1 MKPINAMI
9 VLLTFVVAPG
19 AGHAADADAGLRA
32 IQALGGVNGQAL
44 ACSEVQAAARAKSL
58 MLAHAP
64 KTQRFG
70 VAYEEATQAA
80 YLAQTRGTDPCPDAI
95 SLTDRINRL
104 ALELATTLPVVAAE
118 PR

>member
-1 MKPINAMI
+1 MKPINSVI
-9 VLLTFVVAPG
+9 ILLTLALASG
-19 AGHAADADAGLRA
+19 TGHAADAEAGLLA

-44 ACSEVQAAARAKSL
+44 ACSEVQVAARAKSL

-64 KTQRFG
+64 KTERFG
-70 VAYEEATQAA
+70 RAYEEATQAA
-80 YLAQTRGTDPCPDAI
+80 YVGQTRATDPCPGAV
-95 SLTDRINRL
+95 SLTDRINRI